1 MDHPRACMG
10 MGMHEIFQF
19 KWFCYVKYLISSM
32 YMFIPNINNEFPRII
47 FSFRDGILRLL
58 ISDFYSMMRERR
70 TIMTNKNMYNMNYE
84 LPIGKEF
91 YLVKFKQEKN
101 YVTYPYAKK
110 KIEKT
115 EIYTFACIWQNH
127 FLYDHTLIYRI

>member
-1 MDHPRACMG
+1 
-10 MGMHEIFQF
+10 
-19 KWFCYVKYLISSM
+19 M

-70 TIMTNKNMYNMNYE
+70 TIMTDKNMYNMNYE

-91 YLVKFKQEKN
+91 YLVKFKQEKQLCN
-101 YVTYPYAKK
+101 LSLCKK
-110 KIEKT
+110 KNRK
-115 EIYTFACIWQNH
+115 
-127 FLYDHTLIYRI
+127 D